1 MNDRL
6 SAILSPNYQVH
17 HDRCVALVSE
27 AVSADSYGAAFAA
40 GRGLSWA
47 QAVEFGLR
55 DTPLKTRRAG
65 DLTSRQREIAN
76 FVAGGLTNRD
86 IATRL
91 SLAERTVDAHLE
103 HIMNKLGYHSRA
115 QIAAWVAARG
125 APAAEI

>member
-1 MNDRL
+1 
-6 SAILSPNYQVH
+6 
-17 HDRCVALVSE
+17 
-27 AVSADSYGAAFAA
+27 
-40 GRGLSWA
+40 
-47 QAVEFGLR
+47 VEYGLR

-76 FVAGGLTNRD
+76 LVAGGLTNRD